1 MASLSLEGIQKVY
14 SNGFQ
19 AVKDFNLEIADKEF
33 IIFVGPS
40 GCGKSTTLRMIAGL
54 EDISGGTLKIDG
66 KVMNNVEPK
75 DRDIA
80 MVFQNYALYPHMTV
94 YDNMAFGLKLRK
106 TPKEKIDQ
114 LVQEAAKI
122 LDIVPL
128 LDRKPKALSGGQ
140 RQRVAMGRAIVR
152 NPKVFLMD
160 EPLSNLDAK
169 LRVQMRI
176 EISKIHQSLEAT
188 IIYVTHDQTE
198 ALTLGTRI
206 VVMKDG
212 VMQQVATPID
222 LYTKPCNMF
231 VAGFIGSPQMNF
243 IDCKVVKDGDDV
255 KLEFGSHSIK
265 LPEGKAEK
273 IVEGGYIGK
282 DVVLGI
288 RPEDIKDEEIFVAD
302 GGDNVLDATVKVYEM
317 LGAEVFLYFTVEG
330 HDITVRVNP
339 RTTARPGDTIKIAL
353 DTSKIHV
360 FDKETEVTITN

>member
-1 MASLSLEGIQKVY
+1 
-14 SNGFQ
+14 
-19 AVKDFNLEIADKEF
+19 
-33 IIFVGPS
+33 
-40 GCGKSTTLRMIAGL
+40 
-54 EDISGGTLKIDG
+54 
-66 KVMNNVEPK
+66 
-75 DRDIA
+75 
-80 MVFQNYALYPHMTV
+80 
-94 YDNMAFGLKLRK
+94 
-106 TPKEKIDQ
+106 
-114 LVQEAAKI
+114 
-122 LDIVPL
+122 
-128 LDRKPKALSGGQ
+128 
-140 RQRVAMGRAIVR
+140 
-152 NPKVFLMD
+152 
-160 EPLSNLDAK
+160 
-169 LRVQMRI
+169 
-176 EISKIHQSLEAT
+176 
-188 IIYVTHDQTE
+188 
-198 ALTLGTRI
+198 
-206 VVMKDG
+206 MKDG

>member
-106 TPKEKIDQ
+106 VPKDEIDKK
-114 LVQEAAKI
+114 VREAARI
-122 LDIVPL
+122 LDLEKL

-152 NPKVFLMD
+152 KPKVFLMD

-176 EISKIHQSLEAT
+176 EIAKLHENLGAT

-198 ALTLGTRI
+198 AMTLGTRI

-212 VMQQVATPID
+212 VVQQGDTPQN
-222 LYTKPCNMF
+222 LYTKPCNLF
-231 VAGFIGSPQMNF
+231 
-243 IDCKVVKDGDDV
+243 
-255 KLEFGSHSIK
+255 
-265 LPEGKAEK
+265 
-273 IVEGGYIGK
+273 
-282 DVVLGI
+282 
-288 RPEDIKDEEIFVAD
+288 
-302 GGDNVLDATVKVYEM
+302 
-317 LGAEVFLYFTVEG
+317 
-330 HDITVRVNP
+330 
-339 RTTARPGDTIKIAL
+339 
-353 DTSKIHV
+353 
-360 FDKETEVTITN
+360 